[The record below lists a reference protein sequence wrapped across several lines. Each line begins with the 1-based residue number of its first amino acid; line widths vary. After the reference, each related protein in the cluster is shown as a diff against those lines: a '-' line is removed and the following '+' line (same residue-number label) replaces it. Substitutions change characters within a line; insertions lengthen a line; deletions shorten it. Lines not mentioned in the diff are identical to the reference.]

1 MTNSIALTLEK
12 ERFGNGRKRRTN
24 TKNSSLISDVKKIA
38 NDSLF
43 FFGVFLVVLVVLQ
56 YIPTVSGLVDSLQIG
71 INEVAVSFLG
81 FVNIFFVQFFAKK
94 LNTSK

>member
-56 YIPTVSGLVDSLQIG
+56 YIPTVSGLVGSLQIG

-81 FVNIFFVQFFAKK
+81 FINIFFVQFFAKK

>member
-1 MTNSIALTLEK
+1 MTNSIGLTLEQ
-12 ERFGNGRKRRTN
+12 ERFGNGRKKESKT
-24 TKNSSLISDVKKIA
+24 SSFVADVKKIA

-43 FFGVFLVVLVVLQ
+43 FFGIFLVALVALQ
-56 YIPTVSGLVDSLQIG
+56 YIPVASGLFTEMNIG

-81 FVNIFFVQFFAKK
+81 FVNIFVIQLFSKK